1 MQVAQLR
8 DSSYAT
14 LLWRFSVLDSVIV
27 YLVGGFAAIKLTQHL
42 LRVLFRLI
50 CDAACVFSCALY
62 VFWYLNF
69 VLT

>member
-1 MQVAQLR
+1 M
-8 DSSYAT
+8 
-14 LLWRFSVLDSVIV
+14 LDSVIV